1 MKKNLP
7 LIIGA
12 AAVIYAIMKCK
23 NNLTSA
29 GADNSSIAPPQQ
41 QQQRIKQNL
50 KLTSLK
56 QRKQPGDVSGVI
68 Y

>member
-12 AAVIYAIMKCK
+12 AAVIYAIMKYK

-29 GADNSSIAPPQQ
+29 GANNSSIAPPQQ